1 MQLHPIIFNFY
12 LNKMKK
18 KFELS
23 IEELQQ
29 IAKEATE
36 RVWNENFALG
46 LPIVIEEN
54 GNIVKKYKDG
64 SVTII
69 KKANVKNGND

>member
-1 MQLHPIIFNFY
+1 
-12 LNKMKK
+12 MKK
-18 KFELS
+18 KTELTRQ
-23 IEELQQ
+23 ELQK

-36 RVWNENFALG
+36 RVWNENFALD

-64 SVTII
+64 TVTVI
-69 KKANVKNGND
+69 KEVNKKKEEALVMSKG